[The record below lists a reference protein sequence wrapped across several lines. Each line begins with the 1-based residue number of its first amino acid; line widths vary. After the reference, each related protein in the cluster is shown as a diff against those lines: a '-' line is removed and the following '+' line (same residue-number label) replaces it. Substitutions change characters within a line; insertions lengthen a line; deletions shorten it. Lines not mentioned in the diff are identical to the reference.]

1 MNEKQLKATN
11 RIVFLMYMIQ
21 NIYLF
26 LSFIAQIL
34 VSSINSRL
42 IIELL
47 LAVIPL
53 ISTIIIYLKHKSAEK
68 FISILLPI
76 QIIAFI
82 GIMIFNPILYTCL
95 YSFPLIITPVLYLD
109 KKKTISTAICIL
121 AANIIH
127 CVICLLKI
135 SNSTIQTEIFLILII
150 YLITSFACI
159 KVSSLLSKFQN
170 EKIALITK
178 KADEQS
184 ASVAKMAK
192 IAEDL
197 LDTFNKAEK
206 VSNELADIV
215 DVTHNSMVN
224 IANSVDDTAR
234 TIEHQSNMTMD
245 IKNNIEDT
253 EHEATNMVKTSTNA
267 NELVNISLKTFDVFK
282 EQANKVENANKL
294 SSASIDNLTKSIS
307 EVQTITKSISE
318 ISDNTNLLALNASI
332 EAARAGEAGKGFAV
346 VADQIRQLS
355 EETNNAV
362 NKIADIIS
370 ELVNDINDVTT
381 NVENSTES
389 IKKQNAIFKE
399 VDSNFEEIISA
410 IKELHTSIGHIN
422 NKIHDV
428 NDSNS
433 SILDHISNLSATSE
447 EVAAASQESLKV
459 IEKTVSIFNE
469 FKESLNVIFD
479 LANQLK
485 QD

>member
-150 YLITSFACI
+150 YLITSFGCI
-159 KVSSLLSKFQN
+159 KVSSLLYKFQN
-170 EKIALITK
+170 ERRRL
-178 KADEQS
+178 
-184 ASVAKMAK
+184 
-192 IAEDL
+192 
-197 LDTFNKAEK
+197 F
-206 VSNELADIV
+206 
-215 DVTHNSMVN
+215 
-224 IANSVDDTAR
+224 
-234 TIEHQSNMTMD
+234 
-245 IKNNIEDT
+245 
-253 EHEATNMVKTSTNA
+253 
-267 NELVNISLKTFDVFK
+267 IS
-282 EQANKVENANKL
+282 
-294 SSASIDNLTKSIS
+294 
-307 EVQTITKSISE
+307 
-318 ISDNTNLLALNASI
+318 
-332 EAARAGEAGKGFAV
+332 
-346 VADQIRQLS
+346 
-355 EETNNAV
+355 
-362 NKIADIIS
+362 
-370 ELVNDINDVTT
+370 
-381 NVENSTES
+381 
-389 IKKQNAIFKE
+389 
-399 VDSNFEEIISA
+399 
-410 IKELHTSIGHIN
+410 
-422 NKIHDV
+422 
-428 NDSNS
+428 
-433 SILDHISNLSATSE
+433 
-447 EVAAASQESLKV
+447 
-459 IEKTVSIFNE
+459 
-469 FKESLNVIFD
+469 
-479 LANQLK
+479 
-485 QD
+485 

>member
-1 MNEKQLKATN
+1 MNENQFKTTN
-11 RIVFLMYMIQ
+11 RVVFLMYMIQ
-21 NIYLF
+21 NLYLF

-34 VSSINSRL
+34 VSSINPRL
-42 IIELL
+42 VIELL
-47 LAVIPL
+47 LAVIAL
-53 ISTIIIYLKHKSAEK
+53 ISTIIIYSKHKRTEK

-76 QIIAFI
+76 QIIAFT
-82 GIMIFNPILYTCL
+82 GIMIINPILYTCL

-109 KKKTISTAICIL
+109 KKKTISTAICVL

-127 CVICLLKI
+127 CVIYILKF
-135 SNSTIQTEIFLILII
+135 NTANTQTEIFVILIV

-159 KVSSLLSKFQN
+159 EVSNLMSKFQN
-170 EKIALITK
+170 EKIELITK

-197 LDTFNKAEK
+197 LDNFRKAEK
-206 VSNELADIV
+206 VSNELANIV

-245 IKNNIEDT
+245 IKSNIEDT
-253 EHEATNMVKTSTNA
+253 EHEATNMLETSTNA
-267 NELVNISLKTFDVFK
+267 NELVNKSLKTFNVFK
-282 EQANKVENANKL
+282 EQASKVENANKL
-294 SSASIDNLTKSIS
+294 SSTSIDNLTKSIS
-307 EVQTITKSISE
+307 EVQTITRSISE

-346 VADQIRQLS
+346 VADQIRRLS

-362 NKIADIIS
+362 NRIADIIS
-370 ELVNDINDVTT
+370 ELVNDINSVTT

-389 IKKQNAIFKE
+389 IEKQSATFKE
-399 VDSNFEEIISA
+399 VDSNFEEIIYA

-428 NDSNS
+428 NDSNT

-459 IEKTVSIFNE
+459 SEKTVSIFNE
-469 FKESLNVIFD
+469 FKESLNAIFN

-485 QD
+485 KE

>member
-82 GIMIFNPILYTCL
+82 GIMIFNSILYTCL

-178 KADEQS
+178 N

-253 EHEATNMVKTSTNA
+253 EHEATNMVETSTNA
-267 NELVNISLKTFDVFK
+267 NELVNKSLKTFDVFK

-459 IEKTVSIFNE
+459 SEKTVSIFNE

>member
-82 GIMIFNPILYTCL
+82 GIMIFNSILYTCL

-170 EKIALITK
+170 EKISLITK

-184 ASVAKMAK
+184 ASAAKIAK

-206 VSNELADIV
+206 VSNEPADIV

-253 EHEATNMVKTSTNA
+253 EHEATNMVETSTNA
-267 NELVNISLKTFDVFK
+267 NELVNKSLKTFDVFK

-332 EAARAGEAGKGFAV
+332 E
-346 VADQIRQLS
+346 D
-355 EETNNAV
+355 
-362 NKIADIIS
+362 
-370 ELVNDINDVTT
+370 
-381 NVENSTES
+381 
-389 IKKQNAIFKE
+389 
-399 VDSNFEEIISA
+399 
-410 IKELHTSIGHIN
+410 
-422 NKIHDV
+422 
-428 NDSNS
+428 
-433 SILDHISNLSATSE
+433 
-447 EVAAASQESLKV
+447 
-459 IEKTVSIFNE
+459 
-469 FKESLNVIFD
+469 
-479 LANQLK
+479 
-485 QD
+485 